1 MWNTCGVA
9 VAATAGA
16 VSDGVAERKC
26 ASQLVL
32 KSSQPTSADGMARII
47 SGQVMAEGDS

>member
-1 MWNTCGVA
+1 MWNTWGVA

-26 ASQLVL
+26 ASQFVL
-32 KSSQPTSADGMARII
+32 KRSQPTSADGTARII
-47 SGQVMAEGDS
+47 SGHVMDAGDS